1 MVETPSK
8 FIVVCPNCLI
18 SLRVKYAWS
27 GRHVRCKHCNHKF
40 QALAPDFPLTPS
52 LDESAAAVLTVN
64 SISSEVD
71 RMSVVCP
78 SCSASLRVRS
88 IHAGRYVRCGQCEEK
103 FVVPSV
109 VQAPGQ
115 ANLTSIDA
123 NLLNQLN
130 GKLEHPHADPQPR
143 EAARAVP
150 ESELETVRGVLG
162 RFIAEFGTLQQDR
175 VRIRME
181 RNTIRDRFKRLRGKY
196 ELLKSER
203 DNDRSEHQRLGAEYA
218 TISEALGAL
227 TPDDIGILK
236 AEQESL
242 RRERDRI
249 VAELGTLREDRNAI
263 QSERDSI
270 QALLEQLGGELDRLR
285 SEQDRE
291 RQQHHRRDAELA
303 TIREAL
309 GASTPVDIGILKG
322 DHESLRRERDRIVA
336 ELGTLREDR
345 NAMQSERDSIQ
356 AQLEQLGGELD
367 RLRSEQDQERQEHH
381 RRGAELATIR
391 EALGASTPEDIG
403 ILKAEQESLHR
414 ERDRI
419 VAELGTLR
427 EDRNAMQSERDST
440 QALLEQL
447 GGELDRLRSEQ
458 DQEGQEHHR
467 RGAELATIR
476 EALEPFTPGEISSL
490 KAERE
495 SFKTETD
502 RLREQVQTL
511 RGELSA
517 RGNPAELLA
526 QRDAEIQSA
535 RVLGDQLKEQIRHL
549 EAALEGAQ
557 ADRDQWNQEVRDQHD
572 QLEAARAQCD
582 RLSERIHVRDE
593 ALESSHA
600 KLEEIAHQLRGRDDE
615 LSGKQAEQERLA
627 EQLQA
632 ALNDAKLLL
641 TTLAQREQEVRLESH
656 QRHAQVDDLHRTL
669 DEAVK
674 NHLHERDRLAE
685 QLRLTREQLESEV
698 SQRTALQARIGELQ
712 DALQKL
718 KIDRGTVLGSERPR
732 LTAEF
737 HSTTGAK
744 RSVPTEAL
752 AEVQLSAQENARPV
766 DRLNAS
772 IVALAQSLITPDA
785 DDSPAQSRVAPDAGL
800 EVARQE
806 IEVLRKKIA
815 ELEKSKQSLSSM
827 LDNMGIKVR

>member
-1 MVETPSK
+1 M
-8 FIVVCPNCLI
+8 
-18 SLRVKYAWS
+18 
-27 GRHVRCKHCNHKF
+27 
-40 QALAPDFPLTPS
+40 
-52 LDESAAAVLTVN
+52 
-64 SISSEVD
+64 
-71 RMSVVCP
+71 
-78 SCSASLRVRS
+78 
-88 IHAGRYVRCGQCEEK
+88 
-103 FVVPSV
+103 
-109 VQAPGQ
+109 
-115 ANLTSIDA
+115 
-123 NLLNQLN
+123 
-130 GKLEHPHADPQPR
+130 
-143 EAARAVP
+143 
-150 ESELETVRGVLG
+150 
-162 RFIAEFGTLQQDR
+162 
-175 VRIRME
+175 
-181 RNTIRDRFKRLRGKY
+181 
-196 ELLKSER
+196 
-203 DNDRSEHQRLGAEYA
+203 
-218 TISEALGAL
+218 
-227 TPDDIGILK
+227 TPDDVCILK
-236 AEQESL
+236 GDHESL

-249 VAELGTLREDRNAI
+249 VAELGTLREDRNAM

-291 RQQHHRRDAELA
+291 RQEHHRRGAELA
-303 TIREAL
+303 TLREAL
-309 GASTPVDIGILKG
+309 GASTPDDIGILKA
-322 DHESLRRERDRIVA
+322 DHESLGRERDRIVA

-381 RRGAELATIR
+381 R
-391 EALGASTPEDIG
+391 
-403 ILKAEQESLHR
+403 Q
-414 ERDRI
+414 
-419 VAELGTLR
+419 
-427 EDRNAMQSERDST
+427 
-440 QALLEQL
+440 
-447 GGELDRLRSEQ
+447 
-458 DQEGQEHHR
+458 
-467 RGAELATIR
+467 GAELATIR

-495 SFKTETD
+495 SFETETD

-526 QRDAEIQSA
+526 QRDAEIHSA
-535 RVLGDQLKEQIRHL
+535 RVLSDQLKEQIRHL

-582 RLSERIHVRDE
+582 RLSERIHERDE
-593 ALESSHA
+593 ALKSSHA

-615 LSGKQAEQERLA
+615 LSGMRAEQERLA

-656 QRHAQVDDLHRTL
+656 QRHAQVGDLHRTL

-712 DALQKL
+712 DAQQKL

-744 RSVPTEAL
+744 RSVHTEAL
-752 AEVQLSAQENARPV
+752 AEVQVSAQENARPA

-785 DDSPAQSRVAPDAGL
+785 DDSPAQSRVAPDADFKA
-800 EVARQE
+800 ARQE
-806 IEVLRKKIA
+806 NEVLRKKIA

-827 LDNMGIKVR
+827 LDNIGITVR

>member
-1 MVETPSK
+1 MNETPSQ
-8 FIVVCPNCLI
+8 FIAGCPNCQI
-18 SLRVKYAWS
+18 SLRIKYAWS
-27 GRHVRCKHCNHKF
+27 GRHVRCKHCDHKF
-40 QALAPDFPLTPS
+40 QALAPDFPSAPS
-52 LDESAAAVLTVN
+52 HDESAPAVLMVN

-88 IHAGRYVRCGQCEEK
+88 IYAGRYVRCAHCEEK
-103 FVVPSV
+103 FLVPSV
-109 VQAPGQ
+109 VQAQRQ
-115 ANLTSIDA
+115 ANLRSIDA

-130 GKLEHPHADPQPR
+130 GKLEHTHADPQPR
-143 EAARAVP
+143 EAARAVS
-150 ESELETVRGVLG
+150 ESELEAVRGELG
-162 RFIAEFGTLQQDR
+162 RILADLADFGTLQEDR

-181 RNTIRDRFKRLRGKY
+181 RNTIRARFKKLRGKY
-196 ELLKSER
+196 ELLESER
-203 DNDRSEHQRLGAEYA
+203 DNDRSEHQRLGAELA
-218 TISEALGAL
+218 TIREALGAL
-227 TPDDIGILK
+227 TPEDIGILK
-236 AEQESL
+236 AEHESL

-249 VAELGTLREDRNAI
+249 VAELGTLREDRNAM
-263 QSERDSI
+263 QLKRDSI
-270 QALLEQLGGELDRLR
+270 QAQHEQLRGELDRLR
-285 SEQDRE
+285 SEQDQE
-291 RQQHHRRDAELA
+291 RQEHQRQGAELA

-309 GASTPVDIGILKG
+309 GALTPEDIGILKV

-345 NAMQSERDSIQ
+345 NAMQSQRDSIQ
-356 AQLEQLGGELD
+356 AQHEQLRGELD
-367 RLRSEQDQERQEHH
+367 RLGSEQDQERQEHQ
-381 RRGAELATIR
+381 R
-391 EALGASTPEDIG
+391 
-403 ILKAEQESLHR
+403 Q
-414 ERDRI
+414 
-419 VAELGTLR
+419 
-427 EDRNAMQSERDST
+427 
-440 QALLEQL
+440 
-447 GGELDRLRSEQ
+447 
-458 DQEGQEHHR
+458 
-467 RGAELATIR
+467 GAELATIR

-526 QRDAEIQSA
+526 QRDDEIHSA

-557 ADRDQWNQEVRDQHD
+557 ADRDQLNQEVRDQHD

-582 RLSERIHVRDE
+582 RLSERIHERDE
-593 ALESSHA
+593 ALKSSHA
-600 KLEEIAHQLRGRDDE
+600 KLEEIAQQLRGRDDE
-615 LSGKQAEQERLA
+615 LSGKQAELERLA

-632 ALNDAKLLL
+632 ALNDAKQLC

-718 KIDRGTVLGSERPR
+718 KIDRSTVLGSERPR

-737 HSTTGAK
+737 HSTTGAE
-744 RSVPTEAL
+744 RSVHTEAL
-752 AEVQLSAQENARPV
+752 AEIQVSPQENARPA

-785 DDSPAQSRVAPDAGL
+785 DDSLAQSQIAPDAGL
-800 EVARQE
+800 KVARQE
-806 IEVLRKKIA
+806 NEVLRKKIA

-827 LDNMGIKVR
+827 LGNMGIRVR

>member
-1 MVETPSK
+1 MVETPSQ
-8 FIVVCPNCLI
+8 FIADCPNCQI
-18 SLRVKYAWS
+18 GLRIKYAWS
-27 GRHVRCKHCNHKF
+27 GCHVRCKHCNHKF
-40 QALAPDFPLTPS
+40 QALAPDSPPAPS
-52 LDESAAAVLTVN
+52 LDESAAAVSIVN

-71 RMSVVCP
+71 RMPVVCP

-88 IHAGRYVRCGQCEEK
+88 IYAGHYVRCGQCEKK
-103 FVVPSV
+103 FLVPSV
-109 VQAPGQ
+109 VQAQRQ

-130 GKLEHPHADPQPR
+130 GKLEHSHADPQPR
-143 EAARAVP
+143 EAAWAV
-150 ESELETVRGVLG
+150 SEGDLETVRGVLS
-162 RFIAEFGTLQQDR
+162 RILADFGTLQEDR

-181 RNTIRDRFKRLRGKY
+181 RNTIRAQFKRLRDKY

-218 TISEALGAL
+218 TISEALGAS
-227 TPDDIGILK
+227 TPEDIGILK
-236 AEQESL
+236 VDHESL

-263 QSERDSI
+263 QS
-270 QALLEQLGGELDRLR
+270 Q
-285 SEQDRE
+285 
-291 RQQHHRRDAELA
+291 
-303 TIREAL
+303 
-309 GASTPVDIGILKG
+309 
-322 DHESLRRERDRIVA
+322 
-336 ELGTLREDR
+336 
-345 NAMQSERDSIQ
+345 RDSIQ
-356 AQLEQLGGELD
+356 AQLEQLRGELD
-367 RLRSEQDQERQEHH
+367 RLGSEHDQERQEHH
-381 RRGAELATIR
+381 R
-391 EALGASTPEDIG
+391 
-403 ILKAEQESLHR
+403 Q
-414 ERDRI
+414 
-419 VAELGTLR
+419 
-427 EDRNAMQSERDST
+427 
-440 QALLEQL
+440 
-447 GGELDRLRSEQ
+447 
-458 DQEGQEHHR
+458 
-467 RGAELATIR
+467 GAELATIR

-526 QRDAEIQSA
+526 QRDDEIHSA

-557 ADRDQWNQEVRDQHD
+557 ADRDQLNQEVRDQHD

-582 RLSERIHVRDE
+582 RLSERIHERDE

-600 KLEEIAHQLRGRDDE
+600 KREEIAQQLRRRDDE
-615 LSGKQAEQERLA
+615 LSGKQAELERLA

-632 ALNDAKLLL
+632 ALNDAKQLC

-674 NHLHERDRLAE
+674 THLHERDRLAE
-685 QLRLTREQLESEV
+685 QLRHTREQLESEV

-737 HSTTGAK
+737 HSTTGAGG
-744 RSVPTEAL
+744 SVHTEAL
-752 AEVQLSAQENARPV
+752 AEVQVSAQENARPA
-766 DRLNAS
+766 DRLNAN

-785 DDSPAQSRVAPDAGL
+785 DDSLAQSQIAPDADFK
-800 EVARQE
+800 VARQE
-806 IEVLRKKIA
+806 NEVLRKKIA

-827 LDNMGIKVR
+827 LGNMGISVR

>member
-1 MVETPSK
+1 MVETPSQ
-8 FIVVCPNCLI
+8 FLTVCPNCQI
-18 SLRVKYAWS
+18 SLRIKYAWS
-27 GRHVRCKHCNHKF
+27 GRHVCCKHCDHKF
-40 QALAPDFPLTPS
+40 QALAPDFPPAPS
-52 LDESAAAVLTVN
+52 HDESAAAVLMVN

-78 SCSASLRVRS
+78 GCSASLRVRS
-88 IHAGRYVRCGQCEEK
+88 IYAGRYVRCGQCEEK
-103 FVVPSV
+103 FLVPSV
-109 VQAPGQ
+109 VQAQRQ

-130 GKLEHPHADPQPR
+130 GKLVHPHADPQPR
-143 EAARAVP
+143 EGARAVS
-150 ESELETVRGVLG
+150 ESEPETVREVLS
-162 RFIAEFGTLQQDR
+162 RILADFGTLQEDR

-181 RNTIRDRFKRLRGKY
+181 RNTIRAQLKKLRGKY

-203 DNDRSEHQRLGAEYA
+203 DNDRSAHQRLGAEYA

-227 TPDDIGILK
+227 TPEDIGILK
-236 AEQESL
+236 AE
-242 RRERDRI
+242 
-249 VAELGTLREDRNAI
+249 
-263 QSERDSI
+263 
-270 QALLEQLGGELDRLR
+270 
-285 SEQDRE
+285 
-291 RQQHHRRDAELA
+291 
-303 TIREAL
+303 
-309 GASTPVDIGILKG
+309 
-322 DHESLRRERDRIVA
+322 HESLRRERDRIVA
-336 ELGTLREDR
+336 ELGALRDDH
-345 NAMQSERDSIQ
+345 NAMQSQRDSIQ
-356 AQLEQLGGELD
+356 AQHEQIRGELD
-367 RLRSEQDQERQEHH
+367 RLGSEHDQERQEHQ
-381 RRGAELATIR
+381 RLGAELATIR

-403 ILKAEQESLHR
+403 ILKVDHESLRR

-427 EDRNAMQSERDST
+427 EDCNAMQSQRDSIHA
-440 QALLEQL
+440 QLELLR
-447 GGELDRLRSEQ
+447 GELDRLGSEHDQERQEHQRLRSE
-458 DQEGQEHHR
+458 
-467 RGAELATIR
+467 LVTIR
-476 EALEPFTPGEISSL
+476 EALEPFTPDEISSL

-526 QRDAEIQSA
+526 QRDDEIHSA

-557 ADRDQWNQEVRDQHD
+557 ADRDQLNQEVRGQHD
-572 QLEAARAQCD
+572 QLAAARARCD
-582 RLSERIHVRDE
+582 RLSERIHERDE

-600 KLEEIAHQLRGRDDE
+600 KLEEIAQQLRGRDDE
-615 LSGKQAEQERLA
+615 LSGKQAELERLT

-632 ALNDAKLLL
+632 ALNDAKQLR

-698 SQRTALQARIGELQ
+698 SQRAALQARIGELQ

-718 KIDRGTVLGSERPR
+718 KIDRSTALGSERPR

-744 RSVPTEAL
+744 RSVHTEAL
-752 AEVQLSAQENARPV
+752 AEIQVSAQENARPA

-785 DDSPAQSRVAPDAGL
+785 DDSFAQSQIAPDAGL

-806 IEVLRKKIA
+806 NEVLRKKIA

-827 LDNMGIKVR
+827 LGNMGINVR

>member
-8 FIVVCPNCLI
+8 FIAVCPNCLI
-18 SLRVKYAWS
+18 SLRVNYAWS
-27 GRHVRCKHCNHKF
+27 GRHVRCKQCNHKF

-52 LDESAAAVLTVN
+52 LDASAAAVLIVN
-64 SISSEVD
+64 STSSEVD
-71 RMSVVCP
+71 RMTVVCP
-78 SCSASLRVRS
+78 SCSAALRVRS
-88 IHAGRYVRCGQCEEK
+88 IYAGRYVRCGQCEKK
-103 FVVPSV
+103 FLVPSV

-130 GKLEHPHADPQPR
+130 GKLEHPHADLQPR
-143 EAARAVP
+143 EAARAVS
-150 ESELETVRGVLG
+150 ESELGTVRGVLG
-162 RFIAEFGTLQQDR
+162 RILAEFGTLQEDR

-181 RNTIRDRFKRLRGKY
+181 SDTIRARFKRLRDKY

-203 DNDRSEHQRLGAEYA
+203 DNDRSEHQRLGAE
-218 TISEALGAL
+218 
-227 TPDDIGILK
+227 
-236 AEQESL
+236 
-242 RRERDRI
+242 
-249 VAELGTLREDRNAI
+249 
-263 QSERDSI
+263 
-270 QALLEQLGGELDRLR
+270 
-285 SEQDRE
+285 
-291 RQQHHRRDAELA
+291 LA

-309 GASTPVDIGILKG
+309 GASTPDDIGILKAE
-322 DHESLRRERDRIVA
+322 HESLRRERDRTVA

-345 NAMQSERDSIQ
+345 NAMQSGHDSIR
-356 AQLEQLGGELD
+356 ALLEELGGELD

-381 RRGAELATIR
+381 R
-391 EALGASTPEDIG
+391 
-403 ILKAEQESLHR
+403 Q
-414 ERDRI
+414 
-419 VAELGTLR
+419 
-427 EDRNAMQSERDST
+427 
-440 QALLEQL
+440 
-447 GGELDRLRSEQ
+447 
-458 DQEGQEHHR
+458 
-467 RGAELATIR
+467 GAELATIR

-526 QRDAEIQSA
+526 QRDAEIHSA

-549 EAALEGAQ
+549 EAAVEGAQ
-557 ADRDQWNQEVRDQHD
+557 ADRDQLNQEVRDQHD
-572 QLEAARAQCD
+572 HLEAARAQCD
-582 RLSERIHVRDE
+582 RLSERIHERDE
-593 ALESSHA
+593 ALKSSHA
-600 KLEEIAHQLRGRDDE
+600 KLEEIAQQLRGRDDE
-615 LSGKQAEQERLA
+615 LSGKQAELERLA

-632 ALNDAKLLL
+632 ALNDSKLLL

-718 KIDRGTVLGSERPR
+718 KIDRSTVLGSERPR

-744 RSVPTEAL
+744 RSVHTEAL
-752 AEVQLSAQENARPV
+752 AEIRVSPQGNAQPA

-772 IVALAQSLITPDA
+772 IVALAQSLITPNA
-785 DDSPAQSRVAPDAGL
+785 DDSLAQSQIAPYASL

-806 IEVLRKKIA
+806 NEVLRKKIA
-815 ELEKSKQSLSSM
+815 ELEKSKQSLSST
-827 LDNMGIKVR
+827 LGNMGIRVR

>member
-1 MVETPSK
+1 M
-8 FIVVCPNCLI
+8 
-18 SLRVKYAWS
+18 
-27 GRHVRCKHCNHKF
+27 
-40 QALAPDFPLTPS
+40 
-52 LDESAAAVLTVN
+52 
-64 SISSEVD
+64 
-71 RMSVVCP
+71 
-78 SCSASLRVRS
+78 
-88 IHAGRYVRCGQCEEK
+88 
-103 FVVPSV
+103 
-109 VQAPGQ
+109 
-115 ANLTSIDA
+115 
-123 NLLNQLN
+123 
-130 GKLEHPHADPQPR
+130 
-143 EAARAVP
+143 
-150 ESELETVRGVLG
+150 
-162 RFIAEFGTLQQDR
+162 
-175 VRIRME
+175 
-181 RNTIRDRFKRLRGKY
+181 
-196 ELLKSER
+196 
-203 DNDRSEHQRLGAEYA
+203 
-218 TISEALGAL
+218 
-227 TPDDIGILK
+227 K
-236 AEQESL
+236 AE
-242 RRERDRI
+242 
-249 VAELGTLREDRNAI
+249 
-263 QSERDSI
+263 
-270 QALLEQLGGELDRLR
+270 
-285 SEQDRE
+285 
-291 RQQHHRRDAELA
+291 
-303 TIREAL
+303 
-309 GASTPVDIGILKG
+309 
-322 DHESLRRERDRIVA
+322 HESLRRERDRIVA

-356 AQLEQLGGELD
+356 ALLEQLRGELD

-381 RRGAELATIR
+381 RQGAELATIR

-403 ILKAEQESLHR
+403 ILKAEHESLRR

-427 EDRNAMQSERDST
+427 EDRNAMQSERDSI

-447 GGELDRLRSEQ
+447 RGELDRLRSEQ
-458 DQEGQEHHR
+458 DQERQEHHR
-467 RGAELATIR
+467 QGAELATIR

-526 QRDAEIQSA
+526 QRDDEIHSA

-557 ADRDQWNQEVRDQHD
+557 ADRDQLNQEVRDQHD

-582 RLSERIHVRDE
+582 RLSERIHERDE
-593 ALESSHA
+593 ALKSSHA
-600 KLEEIAHQLRGRDDE
+600 KLEEIAQQLRGRDDE
-615 LSGKQAEQERLA
+615 LSGKQAELERLA

-632 ALNDAKLLL
+632 ALNDAKLLH

-718 KIDRGTVLGSERPR
+718 KIDRSTVLGSERPR

-744 RSVPTEAL
+744 RSVHTEAL
-752 AEVQLSAQENARPV
+752 AEIQVSAQENARPA

-785 DDSPAQSRVAPDAGL
+785 DDSLAQSQIAPDADFK
-800 EVARQE
+800 VARQE
-806 IEVLRKKIA
+806 NEVLRKKIA

-827 LDNMGIKVR
+827 LGNMGIRV

>member
-1 MVETPSK
+1 MVETPSQ
-8 FIVVCPNCLI
+8 FIAVCPNCQI
-18 SLRVKYAWS
+18 SLRIKYAWS
-27 GRHVRCKHCNHKF
+27 GRNVRCKHCNHKF
-40 QALAPDFPLTPS
+40 QALAPDFPPAPS
-52 LDESAAAVLTVN
+52 HDESAPAVLMVN

-88 IHAGRYVRCGQCEEK
+88 IYAGRYVRCGQCEEK
-103 FVVPSV
+103 FLIPSV
-109 VQAPGQ
+109 VQAQRQ
-115 ANLTSIDA
+115 ANLTSMDA

-130 GKLEHPHADPQPR
+130 GKLEHPHADLQSR
-143 EAARAVP
+143 EAASAVS
-150 ESELETVRGVLG
+150 ESERETVRGVLS
-162 RFIAEFGTLQQDR
+162 RILADFGILQEDR

-181 RNTIRDRFKRLRGKY
+181 RNTIRAQFKRLRGKY

-203 DNDRSEHQRLGAEYA
+203 DNDRSEYQRLGAELA
-218 TISEALGAL
+218 TIREALGAL
-227 TPDDIGILK
+227 TAEDIGILK
-236 AEQESL
+236 VDRESLRRDRDRIVAELGTLREDRNAIQLERDSIQAQLEQLGDELDRLRSEHDQQRQEHHRQGAELATIREALGASTAEDIGILKVDHESL

-263 QSERDSI
+263 QA
-270 QALLEQLGGELDRLR
+270 Q
-285 SEQDRE
+285 
-291 RQQHHRRDAELA
+291 
-303 TIREAL
+303 
-309 GASTPVDIGILKG
+309 
-322 DHESLRRERDRIVA
+322 
-336 ELGTLREDR
+336 
-345 NAMQSERDSIQ
+345 RDSIQ

-367 RLRSEQDQERQEHH
+367 RLRSEHDQQRQEHH
-381 RRGAELATIR
+381 R
-391 EALGASTPEDIG
+391 
-403 ILKAEQESLHR
+403 Q
-414 ERDRI
+414 
-419 VAELGTLR
+419 
-427 EDRNAMQSERDST
+427 
-440 QALLEQL
+440 
-447 GGELDRLRSEQ
+447 
-458 DQEGQEHHR
+458 
-467 RGAELATIR
+467 GAELATIR

-526 QRDAEIQSA
+526 QRDDEIHSA

-557 ADRDQWNQEVRDQHD
+557 ADRDQLNQEVRDKHD
-572 QLEAARAQCD
+572 QLEAARAQCG
-582 RLSERIHVRDE
+582 RLSERIHERDE
-593 ALESSHA
+593 ALKSSHA
-600 KLEEIAHQLRGRDDE
+600 KREEIAQQLRGRDDE
-615 LSGKQAEQERLA
+615 LSGKQAELERLT

-632 ALNDAKLLL
+632 ASNDAKLLH

-685 QLRLTREQLESEV
+685 QLRLAREQLESEV
-698 SQRTALQARIGELQ
+698 SQRVALQARIGELQ

-718 KIDRGTVLGSERPR
+718 KIDRSTVLGSERPR

-737 HSTTGAK
+737 HSSTGAE
-744 RSVPTEAL
+744 RSVHTEAL
-752 AEVQLSAQENARPV
+752 AEIQVSAQENARPA
-766 DRLNAS
+766 DRLNAN

-785 DDSPAQSRVAPDAGL
+785 DDSLAQSQIAPDAGL
-800 EVARQE
+800 KVARQE

-815 ELEKSKQSLSSM
+815 ELEESKQSVSSM
-827 LDNMGIKVR
+827 LKNMGINVR

>member
-88 IHAGRYVRCGQCEEK
+88 IYAGRYVRCGQCEEK

-130 GKLEHPHADPQPR
+130 GKLEHPHADPQPG

-218 TISEALGAL
+218 TISEALGAM
-227 TPDDIGILK
+227 TPD
-236 AEQESL
+236 
-242 RRERDRI
+242 
-249 VAELGTLREDRNAI
+249 
-263 QSERDSI
+263 
-270 QALLEQLGGELDRLR
+270 
-285 SEQDRE
+285 
-291 RQQHHRRDAELA
+291 
-303 TIREAL
+303 
-309 GASTPVDIGILKG
+309 DIGILKG

-381 RRGAELATIR
+381 R
-391 EALGASTPEDIG
+391 
-403 ILKAEQESLHR
+403 Q
-414 ERDRI
+414 
-419 VAELGTLR
+419 
-427 EDRNAMQSERDST
+427 
-440 QALLEQL
+440 
-447 GGELDRLRSEQ
+447 
-458 DQEGQEHHR
+458 
-467 RGAELATIR
+467 GAELATIR

-495 SFKTETD
+495 SFETETD

-526 QRDAEIQSA
+526 QRDAEIHSA
-535 RVLGDQLKEQIRHL
+535 RVLSDQLKEQIRHL

-582 RLSERIHVRDE
+582 RLSERIHERDE
-593 ALESSHA
+593 ALKSSHA

-615 LSGKQAEQERLA
+615 LSGMRAEQERLA

-656 QRHAQVDDLHRTL
+656 QRHAQVGDLHRTL

-712 DALQKL
+712 DAQQKL

-744 RSVPTEAL
+744 RSVHTEAL
-752 AEVQLSAQENARPV
+752 AEVQVSAQENARPA

-785 DDSPAQSRVAPDAGL
+785 DDSPAQSRVAPDADFKA
-800 EVARQE
+800 ARQE
-806 IEVLRKKIA
+806 NEVLRKKIA

-827 LDNMGIKVR
+827 LDNIGITVR

>member
-1 MVETPSK
+1 MLRTPSQ
-8 FIVVCPNCLI
+8 FIAVCPNCQI
-18 SLRVKYAWS
+18 SLKIKYAWS

-40 QALAPDFPLTPS
+40 QALAPDSPPAPS
-52 LDESAAAVLTVN
+52 LDESAAAVLMVN

-78 SCSASLRVRS
+78 SCSASLRVRY
-88 IHAGRYVRCGQCEEK
+88 IYAGRYVRCGQCEKK
-103 FVVPSV
+103 FLVPSV
-109 VQAPGQ
+109 VQAQRQ

-130 GKLEHPHADPQPR
+130 GKLEHPHADLQSR
-143 EAARAVP
+143 EAAWAVS
-150 ESELETVRGVLG
+150 ESERETVRGVLG
-162 RFIAEFGTLQQDR
+162 RILADFGTLQQDR
-175 VRIRME
+175 VRIRKE
-181 RNTIRDRFKRLRGKY
+181 RNTIRARFKRLRGKY

-203 DNDRSEHQRLGAEYA
+203 ESDRSEHQRLGAEYA
-218 TISEALGAL
+218 TVSEALGAL
-227 TPDDIGILK
+227 TPEDIGILK
-236 AEQESL
+236 ADHESL
-242 RRERDRI
+242 RRDRDRI

-263 QSERDSI
+263 QA
-270 QALLEQLGGELDRLR
+270 Q
-285 SEQDRE
+285 
-291 RQQHHRRDAELA
+291 
-303 TIREAL
+303 
-309 GASTPVDIGILKG
+309 
-322 DHESLRRERDRIVA
+322 
-336 ELGTLREDR
+336 R
-345 NAMQSERDSIQ
+345 NSIQ

-367 RLRSEQDQERQEHH
+367 RLRSEHAQQRQEHH
-381 RRGAELATIR
+381 R
-391 EALGASTPEDIG
+391 
-403 ILKAEQESLHR
+403 Q
-414 ERDRI
+414 
-419 VAELGTLR
+419 
-427 EDRNAMQSERDST
+427 
-440 QALLEQL
+440 
-447 GGELDRLRSEQ
+447 
-458 DQEGQEHHR
+458 
-467 RGAELATIR
+467 GAELATIR

-526 QRDAEIQSA
+526 QRDDEIHSA

-557 ADRDQWNQEVRDQHD
+557 ADRDQLNQEVRDQHD
-572 QLEAARAQCD
+572 QLEAARASATGSV
-582 RLSERIHVRDE
+582 SEFTSVTKP
-593 ALESSHA
+593 SSPRTRNARRSHNNFA
-600 KLEEIAHQLRGRDDE
+600 GATMS
-615 LSGKQAEQERLA
+615 LSGKQAELERLA

-632 ALNDAKLLL
+632 ALSDAKLLH

-718 KIDRGTVLGSERPR
+718 KLDRSTVLGSERPW

-737 HSTTGAK
+737 HSTTGASS
-744 RSVPTEAL
+744 SVHTEAL
-752 AEVQLSAQENARPV
+752 AEIQVSAQANARPA
-766 DRLNAS
+766 DRLNAN

-785 DDSPAQSRVAPDAGL
+785 DDSLAQSQIAPDAGL
-800 EVARQE
+800 KVARQE
-806 IEVLRKKIA
+806 IEALRKKIA

-827 LDNMGIKVR
+827 LGNMGINVR